1 MDDYYED
8 VGLQDPEE
16 RREREER
23 EAVAEQKLVGAVSGL
38 LASEN
43 GRFFLKYMVN
53 FCGVAD
59 DIMLLDAGVAAYRSG
74 KRSVGLKLLDLCAK
88 CKETTFLFERD
99 NDV

>member
-1 MDDYYED
+1 MDDFYGE

-16 RREREER
+16 KRELEEKR
-23 EAVAEQKLVGAVSGL
+23 MVEEQKLAGAVSSL

-43 GRFFLKYMVN
+43 GRFFLKYFVN

-59 DIMLLDAGVAAYRSG
+59 DIMLLDASVAAYRSG

-88 CKETTFLFERD
+88 CKETTFLFERE
-99 NDV
+99 NNG